1 MEKKNHLNERQNAK
15 RHISVGWT
23 LDNKIYSLDL
33 SHCLKIYNLNK
44 IEMDVKFALMVHIQ
58 RKRFSRTCSEII
70 RKCYRKLY
78 RGFSN
83 VPHCAACKIVV
94 TN

>member
-1 MEKKNHLNERQNAK
+1 MEKKKHLNERQNAK

-44 IEMDVKFALMVHIQ
+44 IEMDVKICTHGTYSKKTFFQDM
-58 RKRFSRTCSEII
+58 FGNNT
-70 RKCYRKLY
+70 
-78 RGFSN
+78 
-83 VPHCAACKIVV
+83 
-94 TN
+94 